1 VRLLVDTHVFLWWCA
16 DDRRLSA
23 AERGAIRDAANEVY
37 LSAATVWEI
46 AIKEALGRLDLP
58 ERVSAAA
65 IRLGFDP
72 LLVTFEHAEATSQL
86 PPLHRDPFDRMLVAQ
101 ATVESLTLVT
111 RDPSIR
117 SYPGISLL
125 PPKLSTV

>member
-1 VRLLVDTHVFLWWCA
+1 MRLLIDTHVFLWWCA

-23 AERGAIRDAANEVY
+23 ADRGSIRDAANEVY
-37 LSAATVWEI
+37 LSAASVWEI
-46 AIKEALGRLDLP
+46 TIKEALGRLRVP
-58 ERVSAAA
+58 EPVSAAA
-65 IRLGFDP
+65 PRLGFEP
-72 LLVTFEHAEATSQL
+72 LPVTFEHAEATSQL

-101 ATVESLTLVT
+101 ARVESLTLVT

-125 PPKLSTV
+125 PP

>member
-1 VRLLVDTHVFLWWCA
+1 MRLLVDTHVFLWWFA

-37 LSAATVWEI
+37 LSAASVWEI
-46 AIKEALGRLDLP
+46 AIKKALGRLRVP
-58 ERVSAAA
+58 EPVSAAA
-65 IRLGFDP
+65 LPLGFEP
-72 LLVTFEHAEATSQL
+72 LLITFEHAEATAQL
-86 PPLHRDPFDRMLVAQ
+86 PPLHCDPFDRMLVAQ

-125 PPKLSTV
+125 PPP

>member
-1 VRLLVDTHVFLWWCA
+1 MKLLIDTHVFLWWCA

-23 AERGAIRDAANEVY
+23 AERGSIRDAANEVY
-37 LSAATVWEI
+37 LSAASVWEI
-46 AIKEALGRLDLP
+46 TIKEALGRLVVP

-65 IRLGFDP
+65 LRLGFEALP
-72 LLVTFEHAEATSQL
+72 VTFEHAEATFQL

-101 ATVESLTLVT
+101 ARVESLTLVT

-125 PPKLSTV
+125 PPRAT